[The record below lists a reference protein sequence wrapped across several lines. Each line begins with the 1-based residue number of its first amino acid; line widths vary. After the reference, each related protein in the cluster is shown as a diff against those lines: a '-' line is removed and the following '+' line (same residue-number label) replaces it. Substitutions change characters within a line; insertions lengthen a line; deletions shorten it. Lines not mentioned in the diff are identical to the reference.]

1 MKNIHILP
9 TDKPSKKG
17 DVVVW
22 NGLKIWDGIGE
33 PPHHNQNI
41 YITNDEEIKEGDWIY
56 SVVDNKIYRIVYSK
70 NNIIQSFFHS
80 HYLNES
86 KKIILT
92 TDQDLIA
99 DGVQA
104 IDDNFLEW
112 FVRNPSCEK
121 VEVEHFGTCCG
132 NQSITQCINCKKYN
146 PVYKIIIPQ
155 EEPKQEIELID
166 GFIPTSFFNKQ
177 ETLEEAAGKLYP
189 LTGEVGI
196 DHRNYLRKEGFING
210 AKYQAERMYTLEQIS
225 KDFIGEEGQ
234 SGYFDDWLDYRLDTG
249 NKLSF
254 KEWFEQF
261 KNK

>member
-1 MKNIHILP
+1 MKNIHLLP
-9 TDKPSKKG
+9 TDKPSRLYLE
-17 DVVVW
+17 DVKFKLTEYDYPNV
-22 NGLKIWDGIGE
+22 DYAQ
-33 PPHHNQNI
+33 NQHI
-41 YITNDEEIKEGDWIY
+41 YITNSEEIKEGDWCY
-56 SVVDNKIYRIVYSK
+56 DDFLKSVFQANSIMGVKTQNT
-70 NNIIQSFFHS
+70 
-80 HYLNES
+80 S

-92 TDQDLIA
+92 TDQDLIS
-99 DGVQA
+99 DGIQA
-104 IDDNFLEW
+104 IGNEFLEW
-112 FVRNPSCEK
+112 FLNNPNREE
-121 VEVEHFGTCCG
+121 VEVKIKTKWKTTVYDQPDMEDVGYT
-132 NQSITQCINCKKYN
+132 
-146 PVYKIIIPQ
+146 YKIIIPQ